1 VLWLTKGLG
10 RGGAERLL
18 VEMADGFDSDSYRI
32 DVAYV
37 MPVKDA
43 LVEELESLGIHVT
56 CLGSPG
62 DRGPRWIGRLRRL
75 VADQQYDI
83 IHSHMPIPAVAAR
96 VAAGGRAHIVHTEH
110 NVWQRYRRLTRFANA
125 VTYRR
130 NERVIAVSQAVADS
144 VNDRFLRSGTD
155 RLIVVRHGLRLA
167 GRPAGG
173 SRADARRLL
182 GLPAD
187 ALVIGTVGNL
197 TPKKGHAILIEAF
210 SRLHAS
216 RTDSRL
222 VIVGTGPE
230 HEHLRIEVASRGL
243 EDSVLMT
250 GSRGDVPDLLPAFD
264 IYASASLFEGL
275 PIALVEAFAAGLPV
289 VATTAGGTG
298 EVLNDGVEG
307 VLVDPGD
314 VDALAKALDALAGD
328 PERRASYGAAATRR
342 SRDFDVSRAVGQIQ
356 RIYDEVTLR

>member
-1 VLWLTKGLG
+1 
-10 RGGAERLL
+10 
-18 VEMADGFDSDSYRI
+18 
-32 DVAYV
+32 
-37 MPVKDA
+37 
-43 LVEELESLGIHVT
+43 
-56 CLGSPG
+56 
-62 DRGPRWIGRLRRL
+62 
-75 VADQQYDI
+75 
-83 IHSHMPIPAVAAR
+83 
-96 VAAGGRAHIVHTEH
+96 
-110 NVWQRYRRLTRFANA
+110 
-125 VTYRR
+125 
-130 NERVIAVSQAVADS
+130 
-144 VNDRFLRSGTD
+144 
-155 RLIVVRHGLRLA
+155 
-167 GRPAGG
+167 
-173 SRADARRLL
+173 LL

-197 TPKKGHAILIEAF
+197 TPKKGQAILIEAF

-216 RTDSRL
+216 RADSRL

-230 HEHLRIEVASRGL
+230 QEHLRSEVASRGL
-243 EDSVLMT
+243 EDAVLMT

-289 VATTAGGTG
+289 VATSAGGTG
-298 EVLNDGVEG
+298 EVVSDGVEG

-342 SRDFDVSRAVGQIQ
+342 SRDFDVSRAIGQIQ